1 MANWFV
7 PRSTISS
14 SMPTAFALVYAFA
27 ALGCMMLAAAAE
39 AENSTSSVLLGH
51 WHASTNV
58 TRDCLEQYRCT
69 GSNFT
74 FSFAEPDGSAFAY
87 STETACD
94 ELLKVG
100 VRDMAVHGDSYGRH
114 IYQALGLLL
123 SGNFYNGS
131 SAMPQCYLH
140 KQFSVDRCRI
150 HEVKPAM
157 FVCRDQILLHLHTR
171 DFLDPG
177 PCSQSGGLVLLTE
190 GAHSPGYPGKGRVGV
205 HNASAFIHHYLNT
218 FCPKLKAI
226 PTANRFL
233 SSTSSREQG
242 TPWFN
247 STQRLPPCSMYWV
260 SRHYRMRA
268 GALDE
273 RDEVLRA
280 FNEGMDSFFRQNA
293 SACPGVRYVDTY
305 AMTAELASHH
315 EVDAKQLTYD
325 SNHWGME
332 INLVKAQLIVRAI
345 TKMA

>member
-1 MANWFV
+1 MDVFMFV
-7 PRSTISS
+7 FVFI
-14 SMPTAFALVYAFA
+14 ALC
-27 ALGCMMLAAAAE
+27 LMLAAAGTE
-39 AENSTSSVLLGH
+39 AENSTSTSVLSGN
-51 WHASTNV
+51 WHESTNV

-69 GSNFT
+69 SSNFT
-74 FSFAEPDGSAFAY
+74 FSFAGPNGSAFAY
-87 STETACD
+87 STETACE

-123 SGNFYNGS
+123 SGNYYNGS
-131 SAMPQCYLH
+131 SAMPQCFLH
-140 KQFSVDRCRI
+140 KQFSVDKCRI

-157 FVCRDQILLHLHTR
+157 FVCGGQILLHLHTR

-177 PCSQSGGLVLLTE
+177 PCSKSGGIVILTE

-205 HNASAFIHHYLNT
+205 HNSSAFIHHYLNT
-218 FCPKLKAI
+218 LCPKLKAL
-226 PTANRFL
+226 PTF
-233 SSTSSREQG
+233 SSSPEGGAS
-242 TPWFN
+242 WYN
-247 STQRLPPCSMYWV
+247 STQRLPPCSMFWV

-280 FNEGMDSFFRQNA
+280 FNAGMEAFFRVNA
-293 SACPGVRYVDTY
+293 SACPGVRLVDTY
-305 AMTAELASHH
+305 SMTAELANRH

-345 TKMA
+345 AKMER